1 MRPRLLLPRGDLARP
16 CSPAIHSTTTRFFT
30 QSASLRVGVQ
40 TRPQLGFLNVPVTTQ
55 QYRYLTTERKAR
67 LKYDIKQ
74 GIKITSYF
82 WMAGACCFAI
92 AFALVQETLEA
103 RYPSPHEWSM
113 LSRIFFRGAFC
124 ERDQTDPSRT
134 TDWVHV
140 TNWIKSVVDRL
151 EDPNIDGKGLKDAP
165 SDRPKGT
172 KDISS
177 MSENWRRGYY
187 EAMMLYAKAAENV
200 EKWVTDKT
208 QNLTIPNDYVIGPSN
223 PKPRPLPNENYRPPK
238 EDDCVPTFESPN
250 EIYMRILCT
259 EGLTNRQRMEAG
271 LAYATWLEFKQIT
284 GPANIILED
293 AVHLAAS
300 EQALLTGGHYPLDT
314 KSYTLI
320 DAAGHH
326 PSSNLLQSLTALATF
341 RARNGDVSSALP
353 MLVSILQ
360 ARKAL
365 PTSDPR
371 RISPLPQK
379 KQTWAGAVLALL
391 KEPPYPDPPEDGTLP
406 PLRDA
411 KERCEEAALSLHI
424 GEIMYTAKPTTT
436 NNNNTSATTAHS
448 HREEGLGWTREA
460 VDIAEEQLRGLSNK
474 QSAMAARLTCR
485 ECLAAGL
492 ENWTMMVSRL
502 ARDEKAKK
510 EELERNPGLD
520 KQNKTSWWSFWGQ
533 GEHKQEDL
541 NRWAAEEKVIAE
553 RQRRAA
559 DLLEELPTGNRG
571 FLSFLQA

>member
-1 MRPRLLLPRGDLARP
+1 MRPRLLLPRGELAKP

-30 QSASLRVGVQ
+30 QSASVRVGIR

-55 QYRYLTTERKAR
+55 QQYRYLTTERKAR
-67 LKYDIKQ
+67 LKQDIKQ
-74 GIKITSYF
+74 GIKITSYL
-82 WMAGACCFAI
+82 WAAGACCFAI
-92 AFALVQETLEA
+92 AFALLQETLEA
-103 RYPSPHEWSM
+103 RYPTPHEWSM

-151 EDPNIDGKGLKDAP
+151 EDPSIDGKGLKDAP

-172 KDISS
+172 KDISTK
-177 MSENWRRGYY
+177 SENWRRGYY

-200 EKWVTDKT
+200 ENWVTDKT
-208 QNLTIPNDYVIGPSN
+208 QNLTVPNDYVIGPSN
-223 PKPRPLPNENYRPPK
+223 PNPRPFPNENYRPPQ
-238 EDDCVPTFESPN
+238 EADCVPTFESPN
-250 EIYMRILCT
+250 EIYMRILFT

-271 LAYATWLEFKQIT
+271 LAYATWLEFKQIA
-284 GPANIILED
+284 GPANIILEN
-293 AVHLAAS
+293 AVNIAAS
-300 EQALLTGGHYPLDT
+300 DQASQSGQYPIDT
-314 KSYTLI
+314 KTYTLL
-320 DAAGHH
+320 DVPGYH

-360 ARKAL
+360 ARKSL
-365 PTSDPR
+365 PSTDPR
-371 RISPLPQK
+371 RIPLLPQK

-424 GEIMYTAKPTTT
+424 GEIMYTSKT
-436 NNNNTSATTAHS
+436 NTHS

-460 VDIAEEQLRGLSNK
+460 VDIAEEQLRSLSNK
-474 QSAMAARLTCR
+474 ASSMPARMTCR
-485 ECLAAGL
+485 DCLAAGL

-502 ARDEKAKK
+502 AREERARK
-510 EELERNPGLD
+510 EELEKNPDLQ
-520 KQNKTSWWSFWGQ
+520 KPNKTSWWSFWGQ
-533 GEHKQEDL
+533 GVEHKEEDL

-559 DLLEELPTGNRG
+559 DLLDQLPTGNRG

>member
-1 MRPRLLLPRGDLARP
+1 MRPRLLLPRGELARP

-30 QSASLRVGVQ
+30 QSASVRVGTR

-67 LKYDIKQ
+67 LKQDIKQ
-74 GIKITSYF
+74 GIKITSYL

-103 RYPSPHEWSM
+103 RYPTPHEWSM

-151 EDPNIDGKGLKDAP
+151 EDPGIDGKGLKDAP

-172 KDISS
+172 RDIST

-200 EKWVTDKT
+200 ENWVTDKT
-208 QNLTIPNDYVIGPSN
+208 QNLTVPNDYVIGPSN
-223 PKPRPLPNENYRPPK
+223 PNPRPFPNENYRPPQ

-250 EIYMRILCT
+250 EIYMRILST
-259 EGLTNRQRMEAG
+259 EGLTNRQRIEAG

-284 GPANIILED
+284 GPANIILEN
-293 AVHLAAS
+293 AVDLAAS
-300 EQALLTGGHYPLDT
+300 EQASLTGGQAPLDT
-314 KSYTLI
+314 KTYTLVN
-320 DAAGHH
+320 DTAGAGHHH

-360 ARKAL
+360 ARKTL
-365 PTSDPR
+365 PSTDPR
-371 RISPLPQK
+371 RIPSLPQK
-379 KQTWAGAVLALL
+379 RQTWAGAALALL

-424 GEIMYTAKPTTT
+424 GEIMYTAKS
-436 NNNNTSATTAHS
+436 NTSGAAH

-474 QSAMAARLTCR
+474 SSAMSARLTCR

-502 ARDEKAKK
+502 AREEKARK
-510 EELERNPGLD
+510 EELEKNPDLLNP
-520 KQNKTSWWSFWGQ
+520 KKTSWWSFWGQ